1 LRKQHIEEALAVVIK
16 AAKDFEDNKI
26 NADHHFKQAMWN
38 LMGGKNLYEFIEP
51 LKKQIINHCA
61 GIEVLKKFICIL
73 ILLIYVGVIQSE
85 RQMHAG
91 RENDTSIY

>member
-1 LRKQHIEEALAVVIK
+1 MEEALALAMQ

-26 NADHHFKQAMWN
+26 RADHHFKQAMWN
-38 LMGGKNLYEFIEP
+38 LMGGKNVYEFIEP

-61 GIEVLKKFICIL
+61 GIEELKKFICIL
-73 ILLIYVGVIQSE
+73 ILLIYAGLIQSE

-91 RENDTSIY
+91 RENDPSIY